1 MLKKWF
7 IGASGALVLLSIM
20 LWLMLQT
27 HLLYPA
33 FPLQGID
40 KKTAWNQG
48 MQSSDKPA
56 VLLSD
61 GENTWYISR
70 LNSQQNGQRIISMLE
85 KQGWDYKEHEGSGYF
100 FTKGDRTLIATTQ
113 RWGSRFELT
122 KIPDS

>member
-1 MLKKWF
+1 MRKWF
-7 IGASGALVLLSIM
+7 IGAAAVLVLLSIT

-33 FPLQGID
+33 FPIQGID

-48 MQSSDKPA
+48 MQFGDSPA
-56 VLLSD
+56 FLLSD
-61 GENTWYISR
+61 KKNTWYISR

-85 KQGWDYKEHEGSGYF
+85 EKGWIYKEHDGNGYF

-122 KIPDS
+122 KIPGG